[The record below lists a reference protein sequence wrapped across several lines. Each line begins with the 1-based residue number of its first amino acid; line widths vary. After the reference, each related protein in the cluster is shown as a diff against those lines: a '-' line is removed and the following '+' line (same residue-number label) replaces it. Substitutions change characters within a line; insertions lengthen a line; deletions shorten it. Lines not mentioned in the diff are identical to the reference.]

1 MHVFFKSTVY
11 HYVNA
16 FASIFTHLHGKKVL
30 QFHEENRFLV
40 STIIIAHKNQVNVLS
55 STMGSHR
62 YQWHIP
68 WSINFPPSMGKSF
81 KFKQGH
87 VIECSLP
94 CH

>member
-40 STIIIAHKNQVNVLS
+40 STIIIAHKKLL
-55 STMGSHR
+55 MF
-62 YQWHIP
+62 YQALWAVTG
-68 WSINFPPSMGKSF
+68 INGT
-81 KFKQGH
+81 
-87 VIECSLP
+87 
-94 CH
+94 